1 MPSRPKHSLPTVSS
15 DIPRD
20 LRLFIDRVA
29 EAISLNGDDRFVTA
43 KELANA
49 GVYDPT
55 DTTTDAGGDDRNATI
70 PVLTPPQ
77 PTLTATGGY
86 EYVVLS
92 WPTPAYYGHASTTV
106 YRNTTANPVF
116 DSPDTVAVTS
126 VAGFTSVFSDYLG
139 TGVTATY
146 WIQFVNINNV
156 EGPVSDP
163 ASAQTAIDVAE
174 VIDVLEGQLTSTQ
187 FVNDL
192 STFESGGAPYL
203 VNALN
208 NYVVKLG
215 VGGTAAGFGISNT
228 GSDADPEFDFAV
240 LADSFFIT
248 PPVDFNQAS
257 RPTAGVSKGDVW
269 RETDQD
275 PVKYYVAL
283 RDNPTSLSHWEQI
296 NPTPFIV
303 RTTDTTLTNEDGRV
317 VNVPAGVYIRD
328 GYIQNGTITNAKIG
342 EAAIDTAKI
351 QDATIVTSKV
361 GFLDAGRIVSGVL
374 KSPNF
379 TNEPNKAGFFLGMGV
394 TGSSPRLDLDA
405 DGNLQLNDDGTVK
418 VLYGDS
424 PSQEDVQFILR
435 GARDTYPALQLIDN
449 VVTINA
455 LAIRRELKSVSF
467 DRENTR
473 GFRIDLGTS
482 GEGEGKEG
490 GFVQFRDN
498 SGQDVFRIDE
508 TTDGKG
514 VVKMTGAAIR
524 DAITSYNFDINAANI
539 TTPGFHLGIGRNF
552 ATAPE
557 DDDDET
563 TKFYLYGKN
572 GKLLFGVDESGDQLS
587 DRIANSVFISN
598 QLANAQNINPFMTEP
613 DFSKDDVIRP
623 RGWYLYSSTNDGNL
637 TYNTASDLS
646 AFTFSGPRSYPANTV
661 LKLKSENNNDNTIGA
676 LSAAIRRDPKVP
688 EYSVVITWRVENA
701 AKNNGGLFFRAFTTS
716 DEDFPIGQ
724 NVVTPAASYNYVF
737 DNDEPT
743 IVERMPN
750 GRAANLIVV
759 EDSYSGSGRGAG
771 SNYQNVG
778 MTSTNVP
785 SSGVDFHTTKL
796 KISFTGVYADTT
808 YFSLDILNWTGLGAS
823 AALYIDKVVVTPI
836 ALDVDASDVTNN
848 GTSLSDSTFAWL
860 TEKIKSSNITTY
872 FDTAAI
878 TEAVIGS
885 ASVGTLKIQDNAV
898 TVPQV
903 LSLPTS
909 NFAQHKTHLLVTPTP
924 LVLDYGTN
932 PKLVPSKILF
942 FVTVELGA
950 NGFGGDWGAAA
961 IRLCWRNG
969 NVAPE
974 STNPFY
980 SYRPYADANVL
991 EALQQNGR
999 KGAPPSI
1006 VFSAVMNKFTGPR
1019 TFFLT
1024 LDVAGEHGSAS
1035 NWWRV
1040 TSGNLTVLAA
1050 KR

>member
-43 KELANA
+43 KELASA

-55 DTTTDAGGDDRNATI
+55 DTTTDAGGNDPGVTI

-248 PPVDFNQAS
+248 PPVDFNQPN
-257 RPTAGVSKGDVW
+257 RPTSGVSKGDVW
-269 RETDQD
+269 RDSNAN

-283 RDNPTSLSHWEQI
+283 LNNPGKMGQWRQI
-296 NPTPFIV
+296 DPAPFIV
-303 RTTDTTLTNEDGRV
+303 RTTDTTITNDDGKTV
-317 VNVPAGVYIRD
+317 AVPAGVYIRD
-328 GYIQNGTITNAKIG
+328 GFIQNGTITNAKIG
-342 EAAIDTAKI
+342 DAAIDTAKI
-351 QDATIVTSKV
+351 ADATITTAKV
-361 GFLDAGRIVSGVL
+361 GALDAGRIVTGTL

-379 TNEPNKAGFFLGMGV
+379 TNTAGEAGFFLGMGV
-394 TGSSPRLDLDA
+394 TNGTVPTPVLDA
-405 DGNLQLNDDGTVK
+405 DGNLTFNDDGTIK
-418 VLYGDS
+418 VTY
-424 PSQEDVQFILR
+424 PSGTTNQADIQFILR
-435 GARDTYPALQLIDN
+435 GANVTYPALQLIN
-449 VVTINA
+449 GVVTISA
-455 LAIRRELKSVSF
+455 LAIRDMLESVSF
-467 DRENTR
+467 DTNPSTR

-482 GEGEGKEG
+482 GEGEDPG
-490 GFVQFRDN
+490 GFVHFRDN
-498 SGQDVFRIDE
+498 AGQDVFKIDE
-508 TTDGKG
+508 TADGKG

-572 GKLLFGVDESGDQLS
+572 GKLLFGVDENGDQLS

-623 RGWYLYSSTNDGNL
+623 RGWYLYSSTNDGDL
-637 TYNTASDLS
+637 TYNTGSDLS
-646 AFTFSGPRSYPANTV
+646 TITFSGQESYPANTV
-661 LKLKSENNNDNTIGA
+661 LKLKSEDNTDSSMGA
-676 LSAAIRRDPKVP
+676 LSAAIRRDPKVS

-701 AKNNGGLFFRAFTTS
+701 ARNNGGLYFRAFTTS

-724 NVVTPAASYNYVF
+724 NVVTPATGYAYIF
-737 DNDEPT
+737 HNDEPT
-743 IVERMPN
+743 IVQTMPN

-808 YFSLDILNWTGLGAS
+808 YFSLDILNWVGLGAS

-860 TEKIKSSNITTY
+860 TDKISSSNISTY
-872 FDTAAI
+872 FDNAAI
-878 TEAVIGS
+878 TEAIIGR
-885 ASVGTLKIQDNAV
+885 AAVGTLKIQENAV
-898 TVPQV
+898 IVPAGDSSLAIKFNVSNYFLDLSPYTTVG
-903 LSLPTS
+903 
-909 NFAQHKTHLLVTPTP
+909 FWGA
-924 LVLDYGTN
+924 DD
-932 PKLVPSKILF
+932 VPSALI
-942 FVTVELGA
+942 VGGQVGYV
-950 NGFGGDWGAAA
+950 GGDMGGRVSGAATVYA
-961 IRLCWRNG
+961 RLKIEFYNNQGEWVYNTNATNQTTAVQSMQEAYGGQAVTTAKIDVPTWSRGARLLIQGRNERYTG
-969 NVAPE
+969 HYLRMA
-974 STNPFY
+974 TRY
-980 SYRPYADANVL
+980 S
-991 EALQQNGR
+991 
-999 KGAPPSI
+999 
-1006 VFSAVMNKFTGPR
+1006 
-1019 TFFLT
+1019 FF
-1024 LDVAGEHGSAS
+1024 AM
-1035 NWWRV
+1035 
-1040 TSGNLTVLAA
+1040 AA

>member
-43 KELANA
+43 KELADA
-49 GVYDPT
+49 GVYDDT
-55 DTTTDAGGDDRNATI
+55 DTSTDAGGNNPDVTI

-77 PTLTATGGY
+77 STLTATGGY

-116 DSPDTVAVTS
+116 DSSDTVAVTS

-187 FVNDL
+187 FVDDL

-248 PPVDFNQAS
+248 PPVDFNQPN
-257 RPTAGVSKGDVW
+257 RPTSGVSKSDVW
-269 RETDQD
+269 RDSNTN
-275 PVKYYVAL
+275 PVKYYVA
-283 RDNPTSLSHWEQI
+283 RQNNPTSLSHWEQI
-296 NPTPFIV
+296 EPAPFIV
-303 RTTDTTLTNEDGRV
+303 RTTDTTLTNADGRIV
-317 VNVPAGVYIRD
+317 TVPRGVYIRD
-328 GYIQNGTITNAKIG
+328 GFIQNGTITNAKIG
-342 EAAIDTAKI
+342 EASIDTAKI
-351 QDATIVTSKV
+351 QDATITTAKI
-361 GFLDAGRIVSGVL
+361 GDLDAGRIVTGVL

-379 TNEPNKAGFFLGMGV
+379 TNEAGRAGFSLSMGV
-394 TGSSPRLDLDA
+394 TNPSYAGFAEDENGNPIKDL
-405 DGNLQLNDDGTVK
+405 DGNLTYSFITQPN
-418 VLYGDS
+418 
-424 PSQEDVQFILR
+424 QEDVQFILR
-435 GARDTYPALQLIDN
+435 GAGDTYPALQLIN
-449 VVTINA
+449 GVVTINA
-455 LAIRRELKSVSF
+455 LAIRDELKSVSF
-467 DRENTR
+467 DNTPSSR
-473 GFRIDLGTS
+473 GFKIDLGTS
-482 GEGEGKEG
+482 GAGEDEG

-508 TTDGKG
+508 SADGKG
-514 VVKMTGAAIR
+514 VVKMTAAAIR
-524 DAITSYNFDINAANI
+524 DAITSYNFDINAPSI
-539 TTPGFHLGIGRNF
+539 TTPGFHLGIGQKFDGTVEN
-552 ATAPE
+552 
-557 DDDDET
+557 

-623 RGWYLYSSTNDGNL
+623 RGWYLYASTNDGDL

-646 AFTFSGPRSYPANTV
+646 ALTFSVTQSYPANTV
-661 LKLKSENNNDNTIGA
+661 LKLKSEGNNDNTIGA
-676 LSAAIRRDPKVP
+676 LSAAIRRDPKVS
-688 EYSVVITWRVENA
+688 EYSVVITWRVEGANR
-701 AKNNGGLFFRAFTTS
+701 NNGGLYFRAFTTS

-724 NVVTPAASYNYVF
+724 NVVTPSSSAYSYVF

-743 IVERMPN
+743 IVETMAN
-750 GRAANLIVV
+750 SRAANLFVV
-759 EDSYSGSGRGAG
+759 EDSYSGSGRGEG

-808 YFSLDILNWTGLGAS
+808 YFSLDILNWVGLGAS

-860 TEKIKSSNITTY
+860 TDKIKSSNITTY
-872 FDTAAI
+872 FENTAI
-878 TEAVIGS
+878 TEAVIGN

-909 NFAQHKTHLLVTPTP
+909 NFAQHRTHLLVTPTP

-932 PKLVPSKILF
+932 TKLAPSKILF

-950 NGFGGDWGAAA
+950 NGFGGDWGAAV

-974 STNPFY
+974 STLSAYAY
-980 SYRPYADANVL
+980 SPYADANVL

-1006 VFSAVMNKFTGPR
+1006 VFSAVMDKFTGPR

-1024 LDVAGEHGSAS
+1024 LDVAGEHTSAS

-1040 TSGNLTVLAA
+1040 KAGNLTALAA